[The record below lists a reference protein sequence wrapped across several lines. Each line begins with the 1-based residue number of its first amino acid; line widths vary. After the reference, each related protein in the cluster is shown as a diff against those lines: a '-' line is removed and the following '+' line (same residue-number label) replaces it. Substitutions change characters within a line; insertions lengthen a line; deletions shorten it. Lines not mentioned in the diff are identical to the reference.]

1 MKETRYKTKEEN
13 IIKLKK
19 YIETRTE
26 LKNNKSE
33 KTKRK
38 DESN

>member
-26 LKNNKSE
+26 LKNNESE
-33 KTKRK
+33 KTKMI